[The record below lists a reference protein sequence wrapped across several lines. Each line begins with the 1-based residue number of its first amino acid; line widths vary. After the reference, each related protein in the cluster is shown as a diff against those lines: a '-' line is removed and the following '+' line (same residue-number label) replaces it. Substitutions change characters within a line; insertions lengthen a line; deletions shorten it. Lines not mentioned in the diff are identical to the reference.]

1 MDTIIALATPPG
13 RSAIGVI
20 RLSGADALSLTRSLF
35 SKDSLSPKPAH
46 VVLKSIRNPATGELI
61 DRALVS
67 YFPAPDSFTGEDVV
81 EISCHGS
88 PVILRQVIDS
98 MLRLGARLAGPG
110 EFTLRALGA
119 GKMNL
124 SQAEAIR
131 DLINAQTDV
140 AAQQAVRQLSGEL
153 SVRLK
158 PLMDRLLGLIV
169 TLESAVEFV
178 EDDLPEVEGQRIKE
192 VLGQVILEVT
202 YLASSFSSGHL
213 LRDGLK
219 VTLVGRP
226 NTGKSSLFN
235 ELLRTDRAIV
245 TEIPG
250 TTRDTL
256 SEFVNIKGLPVMLTD
271 TAGVRDSANRVESIG
286 VERTKRAMADADL
299 LLVVVDGSVGITT
312 EDLDFLRTTAEQ
324 KRVIALNKSDLPSF
338 RDRLASDLNGPARV
352 VSVSAKNREGLGD
365 LREAMLE
372 PFVSFDTNERG
383 LLITDARHYDL
394 LCRTQDEL
402 ESSCVAIEAGASEE
416 IILVGLH
423 NALSFLGDI
432 TGETTTEDVLS
443 RIFSTFCIGK

>member
-20 RLSGADALSLTRSLF
+20 RLSGTDALTLASALF
-35 SKDSLSPKPAH
+35 SDNSPPLKPSQVA
-46 VVLKSIRNPATGELI
+46 LKSLINPGNLELI

-67 YFPAPDSFTGEDVV
+67 YFAAPASFTCEDVV

-110 EFTLRALGA
+110 EFTLRALSA
-119 GKMNL
+119 GKISL

-131 DLINAQTDV
+131 DLINAQTG
-140 AAQQAVRQLSGEL
+140 AAALQAVRQMNGEL

-158 PLMDRLLGLIV
+158 PLMERLLGLIV
-169 TLESAVEFV
+169 VLESALEFV
-178 EDDLPEVEGQRIKE
+178 EDDLPEVEAARIKNE
-192 VLGQVILEVT
+192 LEHVISDVAR
-202 YLASSFSSGHL
+202 LASSFSSGHL

-219 VTLVGRP
+219 VTLAGRP

-235 ELLRTDRAIV
+235 ELLRVDRAIV
-245 TEIPG
+245 TELPG

-256 SEFVNIKGLPVMLTD
+256 SEMVNIKGLPVILTD
-271 TAGVRDSANRVESIG
+271 TAGVRESESRVESIG

-299 LLVVVDGSVGITT
+299 LVVVVDGSIDITS
-312 EDLDFLRTTAEQ
+312 EDLEFLRTTADK
-324 KRVIALNKSDLPSF
+324 KRIIALNKSDLPSF
-338 RDRLASDLNGPARV
+338 RERLMDGLELDDKV
-352 VSVSAKNREGLGD
+352 ITVSAKTSAGLAN
-365 LREAMLE
+365 LCEAIAE
-372 PFVSFDTNERG
+372 PFVSFDINECG

-394 LCRTQDEL
+394 LCRTQSEL
-402 ESSCVAIEAGASEE
+402 ESSYAAIDAGSTEE
-416 IILVGLH
+416 LILVGLH
-423 NALSFLGDI
+423 NALRFLGEI

>member
-20 RLSGADALSLTRSLF
+20 RLSGADALVLTSSLF
-35 SKDSLSPKPAH
+35 SEDSPFPKPAQIL
-46 VVLKSIRNPATGELI
+46 LKSLRNPATGQLI

-67 YFPAPDSFTGEDVV
+67 YFPGPNSFTGEDVV

-119 GKMNL
+119 GKLNL

-131 DLINAQTDV
+131 DIINAQTEV
-140 AAQQAVRQLSGEL
+140 AAQQAVRQLNGEL
-153 SVRLK
+153 SNRLK

-169 TLESAVEFV
+169 LLESAVEFV
-178 EDDLPEVEGQRIKE
+178 EDDLPQVEAQRIRSE
-192 VLGQVILEVT
+192 LSQVISEVAC
-202 YLASSFSSGHL
+202 LAGSFSSGHL
-213 LRDGLK
+213 LRDGLR

-235 ELLRTDRAIV
+235 GLLKVDRAIV

-256 SEFVNIKGLPVMLTD
+256 SEFVNIEGLPVMLTD
-271 TAGVRDSANRVESIG
+271 TAGVREAENRVESIG
-286 VERTKRAMADADL
+286 VERTKRAMAEADL
-299 LLVVVDGSVGITT
+299 LIVVVDGSSDLTPD
-312 EDLDFLRTTAEQ
+312 DLDFLRTTVEQ

-338 RDRLASDLNGPARV
+338 RNRLGGELDGDGKIIC
-352 VSVSAKNREGLGD
+352 VSAKTSDGLGD
-365 LREAMLE
+365 LREAVLA

-394 LCRTQDEL
+394 LCRTQSEL
-402 ESSCVAIEAGASEE
+402 EASCVAIDSGASEE

-423 NALSFLGDI
+423 NALRFLGEI

-443 RIFSTFCIGK
+443 RIFATFCIGK